1 MYYYE
6 PDEKRGR
13 RAGAIAAAVYVAAW
27 IALMLFASMSIE
39 RPDTEQG
46 ILVNFGS
53 VDDAG
58 GKLDMALSDRSQRI
72 SAPKPQ
78 DVQPEE
84 PMLTSEEEDA
94 PEVVQSPKPRKPQ
107 KEEVVEQRK
116 PNPKADFRNASKGLT
131 QGSQSKSEG
140 QTEGEGN
147 QGVEHGSFD
156 GAHTEGGGIGSG
168 GSSFDLSG
176 RMLVSPLLEPPY
188 NADEEGKV
196 IVNIMV
202 DAAGKVTSATMK
214 AVGTTIAD
222 RELVDA
228 ALKAARQTRFSAA
241 EGQDVQRGTI
251 TYVFRRTTK

>member
-58 GKLDMALSDRSQRI
+58 GKLDMALSDRSERV

-107 KEEVVEQRK
+107 KEVVEEQPK
-116 PNPKADFRNASKGLT
+116 PREANPKALFPGLT

-147 QGVEHGSFD
+147 QGVEHGSLD
-156 GAHTEGGGIGSG
+156 GAHTEGGGMGSG
-168 GSSFDLSG
+168 GVSFDLAG
-176 RMLVSPLLEPPY
+176 RQAIGQLLKPLY
-188 NADEEGKV
+188 NSDEEGKV
-196 IVNIMV
+196 VVSIMV
-202 DAAGKVTSATMK
+202 DAKGNVTAATR
-214 AVGTTIAD
+214 AVGTSIAD
-222 RELVDA
+222 MELVGA
-228 ALKAARQTRFSAA
+228 ALKAARQARFSAA

-251 TYVFRRTTK
+251 TYVFRRTK

>member
-58 GKLDMALSDRSQRI
+58 GKLDMALSDRSERI

-94 PEVVQSPKPRKPQ
+94 PEVVQSPKPQKPQ
-107 KEEVVEQRK
+107 KEVVEEQPK
-116 PNPKADFRNASKGLT
+116 PREANPRALFPGLT

-147 QGVEHGSFD
+147 QGVEHGSLD

-168 GSSFDLSG
+168 GNSFDLSG
-176 RMLVSPLLEPPY
+176 RKLVGSLPKPLY

-202 DAAGKVTSATMK
+202 DADGNVTSATK
-214 AVGTTIAD
+214 AVGTSIAD
-222 RELVDA
+222 MELVGA
-228 ALKAARQTRFSAA
+228 ALKAARQARFSTA

>member
-58 GKLDMALSDRSQRI
+58 GKLDMALSDRSERV

-107 KEEVVEQRK
+107 KEVVEEQPK
-116 PNPKADFRNASKGLT
+116 PREANPK
-131 QGSQSKSEG
+131 
-140 QTEGEGN
+140 
-147 QGVEHGSFD
+147 GSFSRP
-156 GAHTEGGGIGSG
+156 HSG
-168 GSSFDLSG
+168 QSVEKRG
-176 RMLVSPLLEPPY
+176 
-188 NADEEGKV
+188 
-196 IVNIMV
+196 
-202 DAAGKVTSATMK
+202 
-214 AVGTTIAD
+214 AD
-222 RELVDA
+222 RG
-228 ALKAARQTRFSAA
+228 R
-241 EGQDVQRGTI
+241 GQSGC
-251 TYVFRRTTK
+251 

>member
-58 GKLDMALSDRSQRI
+58 GKLDMALSDRSQRV

-107 KEEVVEQRK
+107 KEVVEEQPK
-116 PNPKADFRNASKGLT
+116 PREANPRASFPVRT
-131 QGSQSKSEG
+131 HGSQSKSEG

-176 RMLVSPLLEPPY
+176 RMLVDSLPKPLY

-202 DAAGKVTSATMK
+202 DAAGNVTSATK
-214 AVGTTIAD
+214 AVGTSIAD
-222 RELVDA
+222 MELVGA
-228 ALKAARQTRFSAA
+228 ALKAARQARFSAA

-251 TYVFRRTTK
+251 TYVFRRTK

>member
-58 GKLDMALSDRSQRI
+58 GKLDMALSDRSQRV

-107 KEEVVEQRK
+107 KEVVEEQ
-116 PNPKADFRNASKGLT
+116 PNPRALFPGRT

-147 QGVEHGSFD
+147 QGVEHGSLD

-176 RMLVSPLLEPPY
+176 RMLVGSLPKPLY

-202 DAAGKVTSATMK
+202 DAAGNVTSATK
-214 AVGTTIAD
+214 AVGTSIAD
-222 RELVDA
+222 MELVGA
-228 ALKAARQTRFSAA
+228 ALKAARQARFSAA

-251 TYVFRRTTK
+251 TYVFRRTK